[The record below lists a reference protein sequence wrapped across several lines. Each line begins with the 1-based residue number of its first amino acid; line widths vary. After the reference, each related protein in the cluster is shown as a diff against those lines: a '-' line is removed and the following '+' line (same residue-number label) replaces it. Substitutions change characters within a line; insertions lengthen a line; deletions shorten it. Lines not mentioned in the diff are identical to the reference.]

1 MTSGSD
7 TVSEPWVSE
16 ESTLAVM
23 ASRQSTARVR
33 EEMLDAAREPI
44 AEIGYTKMSHA
55 DITAEVGIGRT
66 TFYEHFSSKE
76 DVLVELVRRD
86 LPPMTEEIVGA
97 VDPSMPPDER
107 LEALTYRMVEFVG
120 TDHVGLILHTE
131 VPRLSAE
138 AQHAISEAHRGIA
151 SEFAGVYR
159 QGVESGVFRPIPP
172 RLVGRMMDQIIMA
185 GGKVVMESRNPK
197 AEVDDIARE
206 TATMLVASLRSAS
219 RS

>member
-1 MTSGSD
+1 
-7 TVSEPWVSE
+7 
-16 ESTLAVM
+16 M
-23 ASRQSTARVR
+23 ATRQSTAEVR
-33 EEMLDAAREPI
+33 SALLDAARDLI
-44 AEIGYTKMSHA
+44 AEIGYTNMSHA

-86 LPPMTEEIVGA
+86 LPPLSEAIVNA
-97 VDPSMPPDER
+97 VDPDLPPAER

-131 VPRLSAE
+131 VPRLSPE
-138 AQHAISEAHRGIA
+138 AQRAIAEAHRGIA

-159 QGVESGVFRPIPP
+159 QGVESGVFRSIPQ

-185 GGKVVMESRNPK
+185 GGKVVMESRNP
-197 AEVDDIARE
+197 AGEVDEIARE
-206 TATMLVASLRSAS
+206 TAKILVSALRSDAS
-219 RS
+219 S